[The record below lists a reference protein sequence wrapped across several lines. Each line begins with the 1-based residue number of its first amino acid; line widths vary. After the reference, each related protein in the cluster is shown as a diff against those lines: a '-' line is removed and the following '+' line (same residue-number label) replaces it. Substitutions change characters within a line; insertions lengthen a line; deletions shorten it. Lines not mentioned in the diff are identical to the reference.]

1 MIMKIFKI
9 LFPIYLII
17 FPLFPAE
24 INKRTLFTEFFL
36 LGILLI
42 YVIGKYIKDREEF
55 LDEIKSFLKSNL
67 VRVLIIIVI
76 FMGIS
81 VLYSPDKLLALRD
94 TLRFLVATGLIF
106 IVKNEY
112 SDKYSLN
119 NLAKLIYIP
128 AFIEMLYGIYEKL
141 SGNMTFSTPTASG
154 IIERIQGTMGHPTIL
169 AGYATMLFFPLFF
182 IMINEK
188 NKKWKTFYIIE
199 LISFVIVII
208 LTQSRSSWLAFGIGA
223 LALCIYYSYKLI
235 ILFIIGGGIALLSS
249 DVRGRLL
256 GFTNDAGRFNI
267 WKLALKCYKDN
278 PIIGVGAGN
287 YEAVHPNYVAKYPEL
302 NPGEYIYH
310 THNVY
315 LKMATEL
322 GTIGLGLFVVA
333 ITFIYGKLVK
343 VYKLADEYKN
353 LVAGI
358 IISVSVFVFVVS
370 IFDNLILS
378 PKIMNY
384 LFIFIGILFAIE
396 KIKEDE

>member
-17 FPLFPAE
+17 FPLFPAD
-24 INKRTLFTEFFL
+24 INKKTLFTEFFL
-36 LGILLI
+36 LGILII
-42 YVIGKYIKDREEF
+42 YVIGKFIKDSEEF
-55 LDEIKSFLKSNL
+55 ANEIRSFLKSYL
-67 VRVLIIIVI
+67 VRILLIITI

-81 VLYSPDKLLALRD
+81 VLYSPNKLLALRD

-112 SDKYSLN
+112 SDKFKLG
-119 NLAKLIYIP
+119 NLIKLIYIP
-128 AFIEMLYGIYEKL
+128 AFLEMIYGIYEKL
-141 SGNMTFSTPTASG
+141 SGK
-154 IIERIQGTMGHPTIL
+154 IEFFTGDIGRIQGTMGHPTIL
-169 AGYATMLFFPLFF
+169 AGYATILFFPLFF
-182 IMINEK
+182 VMVAEK

-199 LISFVIVII
+199 LISFVIVIF

-223 LALCIYYSYKLI
+223 LVLCIYYSYKLI
-235 ILFIIGGGIALLSS
+235 ILFIIGGGVALLSS
-249 DVRGRLL
+249 DVRERLL

-267 WKLALKCYKDN
+267 WKLAVKCYKDH

-287 YEAVHPNYVAKYPEL
+287 YEAVHPDYVAKYPEL

-322 GTIGLGLFVVA
+322 GTIGLGLFVAA
-333 ITFIYGKLVK
+333 IGFIYGKLVK
-343 VYKLADEYKN
+343 VYKIAEEYKN
-353 LVAGI
+353 LVVGI
-358 IISVSVFVFVVS
+358 IISASVFVFVVS
-370 IFDNLILS
+370 VFDNLILS

-384 LFIFIGILFAIE
+384 FFIFIGVVFAIE
-396 KIKEDE
+396 RIKEDE

>member
-1 MIMKIFKI
+1 MKIFKI

-24 INKRTLFTEFFL
+24 VNRKTLFTEFFL
-36 LGILLI
+36 LGILII
-42 YVIGKYIKDREEF
+42 YVIGKFVKDSEEF
-55 LDEIKSFLKSNL
+55 VNEIRSFLKSYL
-67 VRVLIIIVI
+67 VRVLLIITI

-112 SDKYSLN
+112 SDEFKLS
-119 NLAKLIYIP
+119 NLIKLIYIP
-128 AFIEMLYGIYEKL
+128 AFLEMIYGIYEKL
-141 SGNMTFSTPTASG
+141 SGKIDFFTG
-154 IIERIQGTMGHPTIL
+154 DIGRIQGTMGHPTIL
-169 AGYATMLFFPLFF
+169 AGYATILFFPLFF
-182 IMINEK
+182 VMVNEK

-199 LISFVIVII
+199 LLSFVVVIF

-223 LALCIYYSYKLI
+223 LVLCIYYSYKLI

-249 DVRGRLL
+249 DVRERLL

-267 WKLALKCYKDN
+267 WKLAVKCYKDH

-287 YEAVHPNYVAKYPEL
+287 YEAVHPDYVAKYPEL

-322 GTIGLGLFVVA
+322 GTIGLGLFITA
-333 ITFIYGKLVK
+333 IGFIYGKLVK
-343 VYKLADEYKN
+343 VYKIAEEYKN
-353 LVAGI
+353 LVVGI
-358 IISVSVFVFVVS
+358 IISISVFVFVVS

-384 LFIFIGILFAIE
+384 FFIFIGVLFAIE
-396 KIKEDE
+396 EIKEN

>member
-24 INKRTLFTEFFL
+24 VNRKTLFTEFFL
-36 LGILLI
+36 LGILII
-42 YVIGKYIKDREEF
+42 YVIGKFVKDSEEF
-55 LDEIKSFLKSNL
+55 VNEIRSFLKSYL
-67 VRVLIIIVI
+67 VRVLLIITI

-112 SDKYSLN
+112 SDEFKLS
-119 NLAKLIYIP
+119 NLIKLIYIP
-128 AFIEMLYGIYEKL
+128 AFLEMIYGIYEKL
-141 SGNMTFSTPTASG
+141 SGKIDFFTG
-154 IIERIQGTMGHPTIL
+154 DIGRIQGTMGHPTIL
-169 AGYATMLFFPLFF
+169 AGYATILFFPLFF
-182 IMINEK
+182 VMVNEK

-199 LISFVIVII
+199 LLSFVVVIF

-223 LALCIYYSYKLI
+223 LVLCIYYSYKLI

-249 DVRGRLL
+249 DVRERLL

-267 WKLALKCYKDN
+267 WKLAVKCYKDH

-287 YEAVHPNYVAKYPEL
+287 YEAVHPDYVAKYPEL

-322 GTIGLGLFVVA
+322 GTIGLGLFITA
-333 ITFIYGKLVK
+333 IGFIYGKLVK
-343 VYKLADEYKN
+343 VYKIAEEYKN
-353 LVAGI
+353 LVVGI
-358 IISVSVFVFVVS
+358 IISISVFVFVVS

-384 LFIFIGILFAIE
+384 FFIFIGVLFAIE
-396 KIKEDE
+396 EIKEN